1 MLIDSHAHLDE
12 IDDIEDTIS
21 DARVARVGAIVGVGT
36 TTESNRLILSLA
48 GHHPG
53 YIYPAIGYHP
63 WEIKPENVDE
73 TLAFI
78 KENLSGCVALGE
90 VGLDYKARVKKA
102 YQREVLSRLLEIARN
117 HQKPAILHCRFS
129 HDRTLELVQEAGLRE
144 GVFHWY
150 TGSTQTLR
158 NILNHGY
165 SISASPAL
173 AYSPPHQEAIRYAP
187 LERILIETDS
197 PVVYQGKASRPVDV
211 RRTAELV
218 AAIKGE
224 PFQEVAH
231 RTTENARRLFG
242 IEGSGNFA

>member
-12 IDDIEDTIS
+12 IDDIEDAIS
-21 DARVARVGAIVGVGT
+21 EARLMRVEAIVGVGMT
-36 TTESNRLILSLA
+36 IDSNRLILSLA
-48 GHHPG
+48 DRYRG
-53 YIYPAIGYHP
+53 YIYAAIGYHP

-78 KENLSGCVALGE
+78 KQNLSMCVALGE

-102 YQREVLSRLLEIARN
+102 YQREVLSRLLEIAHDHR
-117 HQKPAILHCRFS
+117 KPAILHCRFS
-129 HDRTLELVQEAGLRE
+129 HDRTLELVQEGRLKE

-150 TGSTQTLR
+150 TGSIGTLR

-197 PVVYQGKASRPVDV
+197 PVAYGGKASRPVDV

-218 AAIKGE
+218 AEIKGE
-224 PFQEVAH
+224 PFQEVAD
-231 RTTENARRLFG
+231 RTAENARKLFG
-242 IEGSGNFA
+242 IQRSDNST